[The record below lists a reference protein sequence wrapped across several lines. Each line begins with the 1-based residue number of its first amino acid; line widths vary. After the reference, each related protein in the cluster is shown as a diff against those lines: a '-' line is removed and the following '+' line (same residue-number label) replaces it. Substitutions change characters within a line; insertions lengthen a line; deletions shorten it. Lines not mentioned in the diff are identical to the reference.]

1 MITLKE
7 WVYDWL
13 QTYKKILVKPSTYD
27 SYLQYATHV
36 SCEKALSILDSSDIQ
51 AMINDMVLKGNK
63 LSTIKH
69 MLTLVRQSLY
79 KARALGMIQNL
90 SMLENLELPKNQPKK
105 IRALRPEQIQL
116 IFDNAHRTYYGDFYK
131 ALIFTGCRVGELIAL
146 RWADVDFFNQELH
159 IRHTDYLGQLQEV
172 KTAHGC
178 RTIPLYGELL
188 KLFKKRPR
196 GRASERVFTNTLG
209 RPIIYRTLLDNWHWF
224 CSSVG
229 LYEPLGFHVLRHT
242 FAHTALRAGIPVK
255 VVSAW
260 LGHAD
265 VKITLNVYDCV
276 DDEDFLNAADV
287 LQSCFTEEKK
297 QSSLRSFGK

>member
-1 MITLKE
+1 MITLKQ
-7 WVYDWL
+7 WVSDWL

-27 SYLQYATHV
+27 SYLQYATHIT
-36 SCEKALSILDSSDIQ
+36 CDKPLNQLSTADIQ
-51 AMINDMVLKGNK
+51 GLINEMVLKGNK

-79 KARALGMIQNL
+79 KARALGIIHNL
-90 SMLENLELPKNQPKK
+90 SMLENLELPKDRPKK
-105 IRALRPEQIQL
+105 IRALRPEQVQL

-146 RWADVDFFNQELH
+146 RWSDVDFFNQELH

-172 KTAHGC
+172 KTSHGC

-188 KLFKKRPR
+188 KLIKKRPK
-196 GRASERVFTNTLG
+196 GRALERVFTNTLG
-209 RPIIYRTLLDNWHWF
+209 RPILYRTLLDNWHWF
-224 CSSVG
+224 CNSIG

-242 FAHTALRAGIPVK
+242 FAHTAHRAGVPVK

-265 VKITLNVYDCV
+265 VKITLNIYDSV
-276 DDEDFLNAADV
+276 DDDDFLNAAHV
-287 LQSCFTEEKK
+287 LQSCFNCETKK
-297 QSSLRSFGK
+297 AADKLLS

>member
-1 MITLKE
+1 MKKLRNWVFE
-7 WVYDWL
+7 WLD
-13 QTYKKILVKPSTYD
+13 TYKKIMIKPSTYD

-36 SCEKALSILDSSDIQ
+36 TCEKYLDELSSADVQ
-51 AMINDMVLKGNK
+51 CMINDMVLQGSK

-69 MLTLVRQSLY
+69 MLTIVRQSLY
-79 KARALGMIQNL
+79 KARSLGMIYNL
-90 SMLENLELPKNQPKK
+90 SMLENLELPKSRPKK
-105 IRALRPEQIQL
+105 IRALTPGQIQI

-146 RWADVDFFNQELH
+146 RWCDVDFFNKELH
-159 IRHTDYLGQLQEV
+159 IRHTDYHGQLQEV

-178 RTIPLYGELL
+178 RIIPLYGELL
-188 KLFKKRPR
+188 NIFQRLSK
-196 GRASERVFTNTLG
+196 GRFGERVFTNTLD

-224 CSSVG
+224 CNSIG

-242 FAHTALRAGIPVK
+242 FAHTALRTGIPVK

-265 VKITLNVYDCV
+265 VRITLDIYDSV
-276 DDEDFLNAADV
+276 DNNDFLNAAELLKDRFS
-287 LQSCFTEEKK
+287 LKTKK
-297 QSSLRSFGK
+297 AAYKLLL